1 MPSRG
6 AMHLMLALLLLASGC
21 TGMHVAGP
29 VRPSQPMGPAVARAR
44 LPALGFFEPK
54 PGERKAAV
62 VRILEVEFA
71 RLMTA
76 LELNLA
82 QPSLPAR

>member
-1 MPSRG
+1 
-6 AMHLMLALLLLASGC
+6 
-21 TGMHVAGP
+21 
-29 VRPSQPMGPAVARAR
+29 MGPAVARAR